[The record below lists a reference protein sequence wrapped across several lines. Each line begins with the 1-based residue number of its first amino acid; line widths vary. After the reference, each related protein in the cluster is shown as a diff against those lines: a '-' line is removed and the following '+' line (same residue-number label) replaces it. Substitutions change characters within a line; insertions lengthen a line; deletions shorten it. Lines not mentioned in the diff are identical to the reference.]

1 MSTPRTQLTLTDP
14 RALRA
19 LAHPARQRVVGE
31 LYAGESLTATQA
43 ARLCGLSPSAM
54 SYHLRALEKWG
65 IVRRGESEDGRERP
79 WLSAADDFTIPP
91 AAYEGI
97 PAALGDQL
105 LALWGDEVDQALAR
119 AAGAEGRLH
128 ELSTVR
134 RSRLWITPEEAAAL
148 NAAIG
153 EALEEFG
160 GRTSRDH
167 PEGAV
172 PMDGYILLVPADP
185 AALGPV

>member
-1 MSTPRTQLTLTDP
+1 MTPPRTELTLTDP

-19 LAHPARQRVVGE
+19 LAHPARQRVVSA

-54 SYHLRALEKWG
+54 SYHLRALETWG

-79 WLSAADDFTIPP
+79 WVSAADDFSIPP

-97 PAALGDQL
+97 PDALGAQL
-105 LALWGDEVDQALAR
+105 MALWGNEIGRALAR
-119 AAGAEGRLH
+119 AAGGEGGLH
-128 ELSTVR
+128 ELSTAR
-134 RSRLWITPEEAAAL
+134 RSRLWITPEETAAL
-148 NAAIG
+148 NAAISEVLDG
-153 EALEEFG
+153 FG
-160 GRTSRDH
+160 GRTSREH

-172 PMDGYILLVPADP
+172 PMDGYILLLPADP
-185 AALGPV
+185 EALEAR